1 MLSIAICDD
10 NKENRLSLR
19 WLMES
24 ILENKKIENLIY
36 EFSSGETMLPWM
48 EKHHN
53 EIDLLFLDIE
63 MGKING
69 LETAKK
75 LRADNNTLQIVF
87 ITGFSDYVFDGYE
100 VDALGYLLKPAKR
113 EQLESI
119 LSRMLAKR
127 CKDDKQI
134 YSCHYGDTW
143 YRIPYNEILYFE
155 SDRRKV
161 RCITSNRNYEFY
173 GKLDEVE
180 KELEKSGFVRIH
192 QRYLVR
198 IDAIQSICGSEVE
211 INEYTLPISRSY
223 HQKVMIALTRKTLE
237 G

>member
-10 NKENRLSLR
+10 NHEDRLSIR
-19 WLMES
+19 WLMER
-24 ILENKKIENLIY
+24 ILENRKMEHMIY

-48 EKHHN
+48 EKHRN

-63 MGKING
+63 MGKLNG

-75 LRADNNTLQIVF
+75 LRADNDTLQIVF
-87 ITGFSDYVFDGYE
+87 VTGFPDYVFDGYG

-113 EQLESI
+113 EQLEELI
-119 LSRMLAKR
+119 SRMLARR
-127 CKDDKQI
+127 CRDAQRT

-143 YRIPYNEILYFE
+143 YRIPYKEILYFE

-161 RCITSNRNYEFY
+161 RCITANRSYEFY

-180 KELEKSGFVRIH
+180 QELDTAGFVRIH
-192 QRYLVR
+192 QRYLVQVN
-198 IDAIQSICGSEVE
+198 AIRCICGSEVQME
-211 INEYTLPISRSY
+211 ACTLPISRSY
-223 HQKVMIALTRKTLE
+223 HQKALLALTRKTLE